1 VIVGQV
7 LWDRFIENPE
17 LVLPRSIP
25 LRLRGLSLASL
36 LSVALGGCQ
45 VPWRPWE
52 TVLFDGPG
60 VSLAGTAKSSRN
72 SHTPIHAEIILGST
86 QASSM
91 ISMAALKMMD
101 LAKENNNS
109 SWLGENWSLT
119 IFPVTSRR
127 SIETYCKE
135 YRRGI
140 YNMVVSTQPVPKDLL
155 ALCARHGV
163 PPLIEIPI
171 ANSAIAFVVADNN
184 PFAQSLQLERLAQIL
199 PKAGSQLLW
208 SDLDPR
214 WPRTSLRIGWNGA
227 SAGDILFGA
236 WTTNRPSHFLG
247 IDDPL
252 KLLDSIAA
260 DPTLLGVVTYNTL
273 LEAQDRGIPVRA
285 LAVGEVQ
292 GDPVPLADATVM
304 DGTYP
309 TRLHLSVRGLA
320 TREAMMKSC
329 FSASAVA
336 VILNPAYGVP
346 ALSNYLPLR
355 PNEYAKALAVL
366 HAAEPKH
373 HCTDKS

>member
-1 VIVGQV
+1 M
-7 LWDRFIENPE
+7 
-17 LVLPRSIP
+17 
-25 LRLRGLSLASL
+25 GLSLASL
-36 LSVALGGCQ
+36 VSVALGGCQ
-45 VPWRPWE
+45 APWRPWE
-52 TVLFDGPG
+52 TALFDGPG
-60 VSLAGTAKSSRN
+60 ASLAGTAKSSPN
-72 SHTPIHAEIILGST
+72 SPTPIHTEIILGST

-91 ISMAALKMMD
+91 IGMAALKMMD

-135 YRRGI
+135 YWRGI
-140 YNMVVSTQPVPKDLL
+140 YSMVVSTQPVPNDLL

-163 PPLIEIPI
+163 PPLIEIPM

-184 PFAQSLQLERLAQIL
+184 PFAQSLQLERFAQIL

-227 SAGDILFGA
+227 STGDILFGA

-252 KLLDSIAA
+252 KLLDRIGA
-260 DPTLLGVVTYNTL
+260 DPTLLGVVTYNTF
-273 LEAQDRGIPVRA
+273 LEARDRGIPVRA

-292 GDPVPLADATVM
+292 GKPVPLSEATVM

-309 TRLHLSVRGLA
+309 TRLRLSVRGLA
-320 TREAMMKSC
+320 TREVMMKSC

-336 VILNPAYGVP
+336 VILNPAYSVP
-346 ALSNYLPLR
+346 ALTNYLPLR
-355 PNEYAKALAVL
+355 PDEYAKALAVL

-373 HCTDKS
+373 HCIGKP